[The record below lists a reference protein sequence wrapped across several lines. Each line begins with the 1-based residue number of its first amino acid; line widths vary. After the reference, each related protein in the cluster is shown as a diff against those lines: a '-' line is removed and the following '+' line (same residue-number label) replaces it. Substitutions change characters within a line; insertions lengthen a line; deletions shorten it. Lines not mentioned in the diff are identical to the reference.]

1 MKKMSKGKKE
11 LLEGLF
17 EVIIP
22 LCVIVIIIFF
32 TTNTAAQRVTQ
43 RNADRKKYLE
53 QLEKEGYV
61 ICYVSDTYSNEEYL
75 AGISKKDFDKFVSG
89 QADKITIKRPNN
101 SDYDKEEIFTR
112 SVDKI
117 KCISIKRDR

>member
-22 LCVIVIIIFF
+22 LCVIVVIIFF
-32 TTNTAAQRVTQ
+32 TTNTATQRVTQ

-61 ICYVSDTYSNEEYL
+61 ICYVSDTYLNGEYL

-89 QADKITIKRPNN
+89 QADRITIKRPNN
-101 SDYDKEEIFTR
+101 SDYDKEEIFIR